1 MKLTPF
7 QPCAAFLGDRIQ
19 DLSVPGI
26 DQVHKVLA
34 LIVFPYTAKA
44 VVNSTERA
52 VELGYLIKDLSVAKH
67 SFCQLRNDGLFR
79 AFMESVC

>member
-7 QPCAAFLGDRIQ
+7 QPCTAFLEDRIQ
-19 DLSVPGI
+19 DLSVPGM
-26 DQVHKVLA
+26 DQVHEVLA

-44 VVNSTERA
+44 VINSTERA
-52 VELGYLIKDLSVAKH
+52 VELEDLIKNLSVAKH
-67 SFCQLRNDGLFR
+67 SFCQLRNDGLFH